1 MSNADRTTLQIVEET
16 VAFGTK
22 PASGFEK
29 IRFTNESINRTT
41 STANSAMI
49 RDDRN
54 IADVVR
60 TNVVAQGDI
69 GQEFSVPDSGIQ
81 ADLLEAAIGAA
92 SQTAVTPTVVNT
104 ATTLNIHTYDASP
117 GGDVPTHGFEDDTNT
132 VFSVFAAG
140 EWIRCEPANNTN
152 GTDPLNALTGSVTG
166 GGYFKIKEVLAAG
179 GSLEL
184 EGSRIV
190 SDGTMVATGHIREED
205 ANFRNGVA
213 ERSFSIEK
221 MFNDLAD
228 NEGESATGMTVGSFN
243 LSVSPE
249 SIITNTF
256 TFMGKDVKH
265 LNTITSSGQTGPTTQ
280 KILSSVDNVA
290 GIYIKTGTTGEAA
303 NLRPLDG
310 VTSFDLTIENNL
322 RTRTEIGELG
332 AQSIGQGSINV
343 SGSLTVYYD
352 EDSGDI
358 AESIYE
364 GFEDSAIS
372 IVLEEAK
379 VNEAKN
385 FVSQGTKNP
394 TPAIIFEMP
403 RVKITSLTRNATGT
417 GSDVMA
423 EIGFT
428 AFYDPSPGLDGTID
442 IHLFT

>member
-1 MSNADRTTLQIVEET
+1 MSNADRTTLQIVEEST
-16 VAFGTK
+16 FGTK
-22 PASGFEK
+22 PGSGFEK
-29 IRFTNESINRTT
+29 VRFTSESLNRST

-60 TNVVAQGDI
+60 TNVMANGDI

-81 ADLLEAAIGAA
+81 GDLLEASIGAA
-92 SQTAVTPTVVNT
+92 SQTTVT
-104 ATTLNIHTYDASP
+104 ATVLNTTAVMNLHVYDASP
-117 GGDVPTHGFEDDTNT
+117 SGDIPTHGFEDDTGT
-132 VFSVFAAG
+132 AFSVFAAG
-140 EWIRCEPANNTN
+140 EWIRCEPANNTTA
-152 GTDPLNALTGSVTG
+152 TDPMNALTGSISG
-166 GGYFKIKEVLAAG
+166 GGYFKIKEVTASG

-184 EGSRIV
+184 EGSKITA
-190 SDGTMVATGHIREED
+190 DDTMLTTGHIREED
-205 ANFRNGVA
+205 SNFKNGVA

-221 MFNDLAD
+221 MFNDLTAD
-228 NEGESATGMTVGSFN
+228 EGESATRMTVGSFN

-249 SIITNTF
+249 SIVTNTF
-256 TFMGKDVKH
+256 TFMGKDVQH
-265 LNTITSSGQTGPTTQ
+265 LNTITAGGSAASTQ
-280 KILSSVDNVA
+280 KILSAVDNVA

-358 AESIYE
+358 AENIYE

-403 RVKITSLTRNATGT
+403 KVKITSLTRNATGT

-428 AFYDPSPGLDGTID
+428 AFYDPSPGLDGTVD

>member
-1 MSNADRTTLQIVEET
+1 MSNADRTTLQIVEEST
-16 VAFGTK
+16 FGTK
-22 PASGFEK
+22 PGSGFEK
-29 IRFTNESINRTT
+29 VRFTSESIARTT
-41 STANSAMI
+41 SVANSALI

-60 TNVVAQGDI
+60 TNVSASGDI

-81 ADLLEAAIGAA
+81 ADLLEASIGAA
-92 SQTAVTPTVVNT
+92 SQTAVTATVVNS
-104 ATTLNIHTYDASP
+104 AADFDLHAFDASHSSP
-117 GGDVPTHGFEDDTNT
+117 VPTHGIQDPNGTALNA
-132 VFSVFAAG
+132 FAAG
-140 EWIRCEPANNTN
+140 EWIRFEPANNSN
-152 GTDPLNALTGSVTG
+152 GADPFNALTGTISG
-166 GGYFKIKEVLAAG
+166 GGYFKVKSVVNSGE
-179 GSLEL
+179 SLDL
-184 EGSRIV
+184 EGSKIKTDANV
-190 SDGTMVATGHIREED
+190 VATGHIREED
-205 ANFRNGVA
+205 ANFKNGVA

-221 MFNDLAD
+221 MFNDLAAD
-228 NEGESATGMTVGSFN
+228 EGESATGMTVGSFN

-249 SIITNTF
+249 SIVTNTF
-256 TFMGKDVKH
+256 TFMGKDVQH
-265 LNTITSSGQTGPTTQ
+265 LGSLTTGSQVGASTQ
-280 KILSSVDNVA
+280 KILSAVDNVA
-290 GIYIKTGTTGEAA
+290 GIYIKTATTGEGA

-352 EDSGDI
+352 EDSGDV
-358 AESIYE
+358 AENIYE

-385 FVSQGTKNP
+385 FVVQGTKNP